1 MKYNAYLLVFCM
13 LLLSSCFKD
22 KGNYDYADINDITI
36 GDKGFAAD
44 TIYNVRANV
53 DRLTITP
60 ELNFSLDPEEK
71 GSYKYEWVAVG
82 TQKYP
87 GERFVL
93 GNERNLDC
101 IITLPAEAFTLY
113 LKITDQNTNVV
124 FSKSVE
130 LNVSTSYT
138 KGWILACE
146 DDAGN
151 VRVDMLSISR
161 DTLHL
166 KNILTNSSNV
176 PHKDI
181 NLIWVDNSPEL
192 YEEQVYVCTAHN
204 TFRYGRDEFDQP
216 TELTI
221 FDPDQKGYRNSIVI
235 TDIQKLKD
243 KRGMFLADGKAYV
256 LSSSNEGEFGNP
268 VSYYEEENGYRYFN
282 IGDKI
287 ACNRSGEDIS
297 AAVID
302 QFILYNTD
310 DKRFTYLR
318 PLAKS
323 MKDMADSDS
332 DNTFS
337 WNTKK
342 DFAPDGLDFVTTINS
357 LFGSGQSAT
366 LLKNPNDGKLYLYTY
381 TITRTG
387 GSATKGGKYMVSGA
401 TNIDQSELF
410 SLTNRQGY
418 LIYAA
423 GNTLYGY
430 NFRNGSAAVE
440 LRSFPG
446 EKITAIFNDII
457 SDQKDQDFFY
467 VATYKEGQENG
478 GTLRKYQVTDSA
490 DKIEITDQETWKDFS
505 RIKNIAF
512 KQF

>member
-1 MKYNAYLLVFCM
+1 MKYNLYLLVFGM
-13 LLLSSCFKD
+13 LFFSSCFKD
-22 KGNYDYADINDITI
+22 KGNYDYSDINDINI

-44 TIYNVRANV
+44 TVYNVRANV
-53 DRLTITP
+53 DKLTITP
-60 ELNFSLDPEEK
+60 ELSFSADPEGK
-71 GSYKYEWVAVG
+71 GSYSYEWVAVG

-93 GNERNLDC
+93 GTERNLDC
-101 IITLPAEAFTLY
+101 DINLPAEAYTLY
-113 LKITDQNTNVV
+113 LKVTDRNTSVV
-124 FSKSVE
+124 FSKNVK

-146 DDAGN
+146 DENGN
-151 VRVDMLSISR
+151 VQADMLSISR

-166 KNILTNSSNV
+166 KNILANNGNI

-192 YEEQVYVCTAHN
+192 YEENIYVCTAHN
-204 TFRYGRDEFDQP
+204 TFRYGREEFNQP
-216 TELTI
+216 AELTI
-221 FDPDQKGYRNSIVI
+221 FDPDQKGYRNNIVI

-256 LSSSNEGEFGNP
+256 LTSSNGGEFGNP

-287 ACNRSGEDIS
+287 ACNRTGEDIS

-318 PLAKS
+318 SLAKS
-323 MKDMADSDS
+323 MKDMADSDT

-342 DFAPDGLDFVTTINS
+342 DFAPEGLDFVTTINS

-366 LLKNPNDGKLYLYTY
+366 LLKNPVDGKLYLYTY
-381 TITRTG
+381 AISRTG
-387 GSATKGGKYMVSGA
+387 GSATKGGRYMVSGA
-401 TNIDQSELF
+401 TGIEQAKLF
-410 SLTNRQGY
+410 SLTNQQGY
-418 LIYAA
+418 LIYAS

-430 NFRNGSAAVE
+430 NFRSGSTTVI
-440 LRSFPG
+440 LRNFPG
-446 EKITAIFNDII
+446 EEITAIFNDII
-457 SDQKDQDFFY
+457 SDQKDKDFFY
-467 VATYKEGQENG
+467 IATYKIGQAEG
-478 GTLRKYQVTDSA
+478 GTLRKYRVTDSA
-490 DKIEITDQETWKDFS
+490 DKIEISDQETWTGFS
-505 RIKNIAF
+505 RIKNIMF

>member
-1 MKYNAYLLVFCM
+1 
-13 LLLSSCFKD
+13 
-22 KGNYDYADINDITI
+22 
-36 GDKGFAAD
+36 
-44 TIYNVRANV
+44 
-53 DRLTITP
+53 
-60 ELNFSLDPEEK
+60 
-71 GSYKYEWVAVG
+71 
-82 TQKYP
+82 
-87 GERFVL
+87 
-93 GNERNLDC
+93 
-101 IITLPAEAFTLY
+101 
-113 LKITDQNTNVV
+113 
-124 FSKSVE
+124 
-130 LNVSTSYT
+130 
-138 KGWILACE
+138 
-146 DDAGN
+146 
-151 VRVDMLSISR
+151 
-161 DTLHL
+161 
-166 KNILTNSSNV
+166 
-176 PHKDI
+176 
-181 NLIWVDNSPEL
+181 
-192 YEEQVYVCTAHN
+192 
-204 TFRYGRDEFDQP
+204 
-216 TELTI
+216 
-221 FDPDQKGYRNSIVI
+221 
-235 TDIQKLKD
+235 
-243 KRGMFLADGKAYV
+243 MFLADGKAYV

-268 VSYYEEENGYRYFN
+268 VSYYEEESGYRYFN

-467 VATYKEGQENG
+467 IATYKEGQENG
-478 GTLRKYQVTDSA
+478 GTLRKYQVIDSA
-490 DKIEITDQETWKDFS
+490 DKIEIIDQETWGDFS